1 MAEKETPAP
10 STPAGGKG
18 ALKSRMITGLIL
30 LGVMGIEGVG
40 IVLAMRAMGSGAHDA
55 AARDG
60 SADEADGSS
69 AGRARI
75 DSVEMTVTE
84 LDAFNSLSGRLNV
97 YHIEV
102 CALVAVERTDTFSEL
117 VTARDSTIRDR
128 IQAIIRRS
136 EPQQLSEPGLATLKR
151 QIAFEMG
158 RIFADETLIQ
168 EVLIPQLLQSRAT
181 L

>member
-1 MAEKETPAP
+1 MPDRETPAP
-10 STPAGGKG
+10 PTPAGGKS
-18 ALKSRMITGLIL
+18 ALKSGLITGLIL
-30 LGVMGIEGVG
+30 LGVLGIEGAG
-40 IVLAMRAMGSGAHDA
+40 IIIAMRVMGSGAQDA

-60 SADEADGSS
+60 SADGAGGGG
-69 AGRARI
+69 AGRARL

-97 YHIEV
+97 YHIKV
-102 CALVAVERTDTFSEL
+102 CALVAVERTDTFAEL
-117 VTARDSTIRDR
+117 VTARDNTIRDR
-128 IQAIIRRS
+128 IQTIIRRS
-136 EPQQLSEPGLATLKR
+136 EPDQLSEPGLATLKR
-151 QIAFEMG
+151 QIAFELG

>member
-1 MAEKETPAP
+1 MREKETPASP
-10 STPAGGKG
+10 TPAGGKR
-18 ALKSRMITGLIL
+18 ALKSRLMTGLIL
-30 LGVMGIEGVG
+30 LVVMGLEGMA
-40 IVLAMRAMGSGAHDA
+40 IIFAMRAMGSGAQA
-55 AARDG
+55 AAGQDVSTG
-60 SADEADGSS
+60 EADGHAANS
-69 AGRARI
+69 I
-75 DSVEMTVTE
+75 HVESVEMSVTE

-136 EPQQLSEPGLATLKR
+136 EPEQLSEPGLATLKR